1 VDEKQMPVILN
12 TLRKALSALAAGDF
26 EKANYLISQAI
37 ERLEDR
43 QYLINTGQYPGEEP
57 FESLSL
63 DKGE

>member
-26 EKANYLISQAI
+26 EKTNYLISQAI
-37 ERLEDR
+37 QKLEDR
-43 QYLINTGQYPGEEP
+43 QFLINAGQYPGEEP

>member
-1 VDEKQMPVILN
+1 MPVILN

-43 QYLINTGQYPGEEP
+43 QYLINIAWDSKEKDIDVDYEP
-57 FESLSL
+57 WESNVT
-63 DKGE
+63 